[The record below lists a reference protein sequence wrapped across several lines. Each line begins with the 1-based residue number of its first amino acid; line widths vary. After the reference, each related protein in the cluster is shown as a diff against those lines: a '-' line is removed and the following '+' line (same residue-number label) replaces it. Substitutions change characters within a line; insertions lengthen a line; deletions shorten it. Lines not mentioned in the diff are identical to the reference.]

1 MTKGG
6 KQPQTSITL
15 TKTERRMA
23 DQLAKRRGLN
33 RSSLIRFLIREKAA
47 QEGVI

>member
-1 MTKGG
+1 MTKDGT
-6 KQPQTSITL
+6 QPQTSVTL

-33 RSSLIRFLIREKAA
+33 RSALIRFLIREKAA
-47 QEGVI
+47 SEGIL